1 MSTPAHLPTV
11 ETEPPKRAN
20 SCVIFMHGLGADGH
34 DFHPIVPHLE
44 LGPSHHV
51 RFVFPHAPKR
61 SVSLN
66 GGFVMPAWFDVG
78 ANDLTRGESSD
89 LPGMKKADAQIQA
102 LIEREVARG
111 IPANKIVLGGFSQ
124 GGALATYSALRYSQ
138 PLAGL
143 IALSTFLPRNVPLE
157 AETTAAN
164 RALPVFGAHGTRDNV
179 VLLSHGQKLRDRL
192 VANGCE
198 VEWHEYP
205 MVHEVCLEE
214 IAHWG
219 AWIKAHL
226 A

>member
-1 MSTPAHLPTV
+1 
-11 ETEPPKRAN
+11 
-20 SCVIFMHGLGADGH
+20 
-34 DFHPIVPHLE
+34 
-44 LGPSHHV
+44 
-51 RFVFPHAPKR
+51 VFPHAPKR

-66 GGFVMPAWFDVG
+66 GGFAMPAWFDVG
-78 ANDLTRGESSD
+78 ANDLTRGESCD
-89 LPGMKKADAQIQA
+89 LPGLRKADAQIQT

-164 RALPVFGAHGTRDNV
+164 RVLPVFGAHGTRDNV
-179 VLLSHGQKLRDRL
+179 VSLAHGQKLRDRL

-219 AWIKAHL
+219 AWIRAHL